1 MWATK
6 EMTGKDDR
14 EIFIRTTLRELIIY
28 MIFLIVFCCC
38 KSQKQ
43 KRFSLNILP
52 QNFYFYSNIWNDF
65 YN

>member
-28 MIFLIVFCCC
+28 MIFLIVFCCR
-38 KSQKQ
+38 KSLKQ
-43 KRFSLNILP
+43 KKNTLIN
-52 QNFYFYSNIWNDF
+52 SN
-65 YN
+65 

>member
-28 MIFLIVFCCC
+28 MIFLIVFCCR
-38 KSQKQ
+38 KSLKQ
-43 KRFSLNILP
+43 KKKHFDKFKLNLSFFIV
-52 QNFYFYSNIWNDF
+52 Q
-65 YN
+65 